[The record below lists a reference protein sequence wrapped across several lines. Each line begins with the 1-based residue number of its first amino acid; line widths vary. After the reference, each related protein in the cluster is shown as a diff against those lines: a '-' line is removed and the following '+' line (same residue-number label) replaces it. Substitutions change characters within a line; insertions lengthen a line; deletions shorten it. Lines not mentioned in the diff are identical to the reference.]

1 VTAEHLA
8 LVGPTASGKSQ
19 LALAAARALGDVE
32 IVAVDS
38 MQVYRGMD
46 VGTAKPSRDERAA
59 VPHHLID
66 VADPWED
73 WSVARFQRA
82 ARDAV
87 ADIEGRGR
95 RALLVGGTGLYVHA
109 VLDDFTFPGE
119 DLGLRAELEAW
130 TAEADGL
137 AAAYAELSERDPVAA
152 SRIEPGNARR
162 ICRALEVIRLTG
174 QPFSSF
180 GPGVRAFGPTAF
192 PVRIAGVWLPRDV
205 LSRRIA
211 ERFAAMRAG
220 GLVDEVARLGADPR
234 GLSRT
239 AAQAIGY
246 KELLA
251 AGDDVDAAFDLA
263 IRRTRR
269 FARRQRMW
277 FRRDPRITWLATSRN
292 PCALL
297 PALLAT
303 WTG

>member
-1 VTAEHLA
+1 MTVEHLA
-8 LVGPTASGKSQ
+8 LVGPSASGKSH
-19 LALAAARALGDVE
+19 LALAAARVLGDAE
-32 IVAVDS
+32 IVSVDS

-59 VPHHLID
+59 VPHHMID

-73 WSVARFQRA
+73 WSVARFQRE
-82 ARDAV
+82 ARAAV
-87 ADIEGRGR
+87 ADVESRGQ

-109 VLDDFTFPGE
+109 VVDEFTFPGE
-119 DLGLRAELEAW
+119 DLAVRAELEAW
-130 TAEADGL
+130 TSTAKGL
-137 AAAYAELSERDPVAA
+137 AAAYAELVERDPVAA

-162 ICRALEVIRLTG
+162 ICRALEVIRVTG
-174 QPFSSF
+174 RPFSSS
-180 GPGVRAFGPTAF
+180 GPGVRAFGPTVF
-192 PVRIAGVWLPRDV
+192 PVRLAGVWLPRDV

-211 ERFAAMRAG
+211 ERFAAMRAH
-220 GLVDEVARLGADPR
+220 GLLDEVIRLAADPR

-251 AGDDVDAAFDLA
+251 AGDDLDGAFDLA

-269 FARRQRMW
+269 LARRQRMW
-277 FRRDPRITWLATSRN
+277 FRRDPRITWLGTTGN
-292 PCALL
+292 PCSLL

-303 WTG
+303 WKR